1 MGGRTEGRRDRTGV
15 CEVEMQSGRWDAER
29 EVGEEGGGGEEG
41 GDVERGEIERER
53 AGGMESGHLFTIHN
67 GTRAHGMELGQMT

>member
-29 EVGEEGGGGEEG
+29 EVGEEGGGERR
-41 GDVERGEIERER
+41 VEMWRGER
-53 AGGMESGHLFTIHN
+53 
-67 GTRAHGMELGQMT
+67 